1 MAKDFYAT
9 LGIDRNAS
17 PEEIKK
23 AYRKKALEW
32 HPDRNQG
39 NPNAEAQFKLV
50 SEAYEVLSDENRR
63 RIYDQ
68 YGEEGM
74 RGAGMGGGAGGFPGG
89 GGFSSM
95 EEALRTFMGAFGGGR
110 GGGGGAGGESI
121 FDSFFGGGGGGNSF
135 EEESGARK
143 GTSKKATV
151 KVSFQEAARG
161 VEKELGIA
169 NYVSC
174 EPCKGTGAKSQN
186 GIKTCST
193 CQGKGQVYQSRGF
206 FSMSSNC
213 PHCGGAGRV
222 ITDPCKSCGGAG
234 RTKEKQRIK
243 VRIPAGVDNGMRLKM
258 SGYGDAGE
266 AGGPPGD
273 LFVYIEVEP
282 HEAFT
287 REGDDVYLD
296 LPITFIEA
304 ALGVKKEVPTPF
316 GEQVRI
322 QIPEGTQ
329 NGKLLRVNGKGFP
342 NVHGQ
347 GQGDLL
353 IRISVETPVR
363 LSEKQK
369 ELLRAFEELESP
381 QNHPRKKTF
390 LEKIKVFFSD

>member
-1 MAKDFYAT
+1 MSKDFYAT
-9 LGIDRNAS
+9 LGVARTATPD
-17 PEEIKK
+17 EIKK
-23 AYRKKALEW
+23 AYRKKALEF

-39 NPNAEAQFKLV
+39 DPKAAEQFKVV
-50 SEAYEVLSDENRR
+50 SEAYEVLSDESKR

-68 YGEEGM
+68 YGEDGL
-74 RGAGMGGGAGGFPGG
+74 RGAGAGGGFPGG

-110 GGGGGAGGESI
+110 GGGESI
-121 FDSFFGGGGGGNSF
+121 FDSFFGGGGGGY
-135 EEESGARK
+135 EEESSARK

-151 KVSFQEAARG
+151 RVTFEEAAKG
-161 VEKELGIA
+161 CEKELAIT
-169 NYVSC
+169 NYATC
-174 EPCKGTGAKSQN
+174 TTCNGLGAKSRT
-186 GIKTCST
+186 GIKTCHT

-206 FSMSSNC
+206 FSMSSAC
-213 PHCGGAGRV
+213 PHCNGMGQL
-222 ITDPCKSCGGAG
+222 ITDPCKTCHGAG
-234 RTKEKQRIK
+234 RVKEKQRIK
-243 VRIPAGVDNGMRLKM
+243 IRIPAGVDNGMRLKM

-266 AGGPPGD
+266 AGGAPGD
-273 LFVYIEVEP
+273 LYVYIEVEA

-296 LPITFIEA
+296 LPITFAEA
-304 ALGVKKEVPTPF
+304 ALGSKKEVPTPL
-316 GEQVRI
+316 GDKARI

-329 NGKLLRVNGKGFP
+329 TGKLLRVSGKGFP

-347 GQGDLL
+347 GHGDLL

-390 LEKIKVFFSD
+390 FEKLKGFFSE

>member
-1 MAKDFYAT
+1 MAKDYYAT
-9 LGIDRNAS
+9 LGIARGAT

-23 AYRKKALEW
+23 AYRKKALEC

-39 NPNAEAQFKLV
+39 NPKAEEQFKAV

-68 YGEEGM
+68 YGEEGLK
-74 RGAGMGGGAGGFPGG
+74 GAGVGGAGGFPGG
-89 GGFSSM
+89 SGGFSSM

-110 GGGGGAGGESI
+110 GGGESV
-121 FDSFFGGGGGGNSF
+121 FESFFGGGSF
-135 EEESGARK
+135 EEEGGARK

-151 KVSFQEAARG
+151 KISFQEAARG
-161 VEKELGIA
+161 VEKELSIA
-169 NYVSC
+169 NYISC
-174 EPCKGTGAKSQN
+174 NDCNGLGAKSRA
-186 GIKTCST
+186 GIQACRT
-193 CQGKGQVYQSRGF
+193 CQGKGQIYQSRGF
-206 FSMSSNC
+206 FSMSSTC
-213 PHCGGAGRV
+213 PHCNGAGQT
-222 ITDPCKSCGGAG
+222 ITDPCKTCHGAG
-234 RTKEKQRIK
+234 RVKEKQRIK
-243 VRIPAGVDNGMRLKM
+243 IRIPAGVDNGMRLKM
-258 SGYGDAGE
+258 AGYGDAGE
-266 AGGPPGD
+266 AGGAPGD

-296 LPITFIEA
+296 LPITFTEA

-316 GEQVRI
+316 GEHARI

-329 NGKLLRVNGKGFP
+329 MGKLLRISGKGFP

-347 GQGDLL
+347 GHGDLL
-353 IRISVETPVR
+353 VRIAVETPVR

-369 ELLRAFEELESP
+369 QLLRSFEELEAP

-390 LEKIKVFFSD
+390 FEKIKVFFSES

>member
-9 LGIDRNAS
+9 LGVARTAT

-23 AYRKKALEW
+23 AYRKKALEC

-39 NPNAEAQFKLV
+39 NPKAEEQFKAV

-68 YGEEGM
+68 YGEDGL
-74 RGAGMGGGAGGFPGG
+74 RGAGMGGGPGGFPGG

-110 GGGGGAGGESI
+110 GGGESI
-121 FDSFFGGGGGGNSF
+121 FDSFFGGGGF
-135 EEESGARK
+135 EEEPGARK

-151 KVSFQEAARG
+151 KVSFQEAAKG
-161 VEKELGIA
+161 TEKELAIVNYIA
-169 NYVSC
+169 C
-174 EPCKGTGAKSQN
+174 DACGGLGAKSRT
-186 GIKTCST
+186 GIKTCAT

-206 FSMSSNC
+206 FSMSSTC
-213 PHCGGAGRV
+213 PHCGGAGQV

-234 RTKEKQRIK
+234 RVKDKQRIK
-243 VRIPAGVDNGMRLKM
+243 IKIPAGVDNGMRLKM
-258 SGYGDAGE
+258 TGYGDAGE

-296 LPITFIEA
+296 LPITFTEA
-304 ALGVKKEVPTPF
+304 ALGTKKDVPTPF
-316 GEQVRI
+316 GEQARI

-329 NGKLLRVNGKGFP
+329 TDKLLRVSGKGFP

-347 GQGDLL
+347 GHGDLL
-353 IRISVETPVR
+353 VRITVETPVR
-363 LSEKQK
+363 LTEKQK
-369 ELLRAFEELESP
+369 ELLRSFEQLESP

-390 LEKIKVFFSD
+390 LEKLKVFFSE